1 MKKVIRCLLITTASV
16 IALFFILAIALYIPP
31 IQNYAVRKVTGYVS
45 EKTGMT
51 LRVERVRLAFPLDLA
66 IIGPF
71 AEQKGDT
78 LLDARSIR
86 VDIAMLPLFKQQV
99 NIKGF
104 SVRHCKLDTDGLI
117 SNTQIKGFVGALSIE
132 SRGVDLKNSTV
143 RVNDASLKDSRVNV
157 ILCDTAAQDTTT
169 SKTEWKIAVDNFF
182 VGNSSVNVRMPG
194 DSMRIAAN
202 LGTLSVKNGSFDL
215 AQSSYGIKKLALKN
229 SSVKYDIPY
238 MAYEKGLDP
247 NHLYISDL
255 NASLNDILY
264 RNEAISA
271 NVKSLKLKEKCGLA
285 VDKLTGK
292 LFVNSTRL
300 SLSDFKIATPYS
312 KFEAAASV
320 NWDAL
325 KTNGKGVVILQA
337 KGALSYRDLDTSM
350 PGMLTKEAK
359 GVIPQAPLNITAD
372 IAGEDGT
379 LKIKTVSLQAK
390 NRFSLTASGTVTGIT
405 EPGRKGNLK
414 YSLKIQNTR
423 FLNSLTGES
432 VNIPYGTSAQGNVSF
447 VRDRYSTNSTL
458 RALKGRVNINGSYNT
473 GNESYTAK
481 IKSQQFP
488 LGTILKIDSLHNLT
502 AQFNIKGRGTDVFS
516 KSTTLHAEAE
526 IEKFG
531 ISGYDLSNINLQADL
546 KRGKGDLTF
555 TSENDFLNGEGT
567 ITAQLNKKDVAAT
580 TRLNINKLDMRQF
593 TGKADTLFI
602 ATNISAKVNSNNTMT
617 AYRIIADFNDTK
629 IIAKNNTYPTKDLH
643 LSFGS
648 RKDTLYA
655 ALAAGDLDMFLVADG
670 NIEKVGG
677 QLSKLADCFTQQAEN
692 KAINQNE
699 LRKLLPN
706 TELYINAGTDNPISN
721 MLRYSSGY
729 KFDRLRFRLATD
741 TIKGING
748 SGHLCAFN
756 IGSMLLDTIDIKI
769 FQDTTGM
776 KINGA
781 VHNVSKKN
789 PYIFKAMLNGYI
801 NNDAAGAELIYID
814 KENKEGVNFGVK
826 ASFVD
831 SGVKVHLYPETLVIA
846 YRNFKVNRNNYIT
859 LKKNKNILADLDLLA
874 DDGTG
879 INLHSSVKDS
889 INDITLK
896 ANHINLKELTSTIP
910 YLPAISGFLSSDI
923 HVINKNQEITAAYE
937 VNVKKLG
944 YEDVPIGDLG
954 MDGTYIPFERK
965 GSHGIDAFIT
975 RDGNE
980 IAEING
986 TYFGIEDSLAA
997 KLSLLDFPIEMLNGF
1012 TGEMFGLRGN
1022 LEGELNVSGTSSKPL
1037 LNGTVKLDSVH
1048 VYSDIYGFDF
1058 NAQNDSARIINS
1070 NMQMKDL
1077 RFYSAGKSPLVIN
1090 GGIDFSDFDH
1100 VPINIRVNA
1109 SNFELINSE
1118 QTKKSQVYGKV
1129 FSDINTSI
1137 QGTVD
1142 NLHIRGNLNVLPKT
1156 NVSYVLQD
1164 SPLSV
1169 ENRLNELVSFVDFSD
1184 TISTEESKFEAG
1196 GVDMTLAISISDA
1209 ARLHC
1214 DISSD
1219 KQSYVD
1225 IEGGGELTFRY
1236 TQQGEIILTGR
1247 YTASSGEMKYA
1258 LPVIPLRTFY
1268 LTNGSYIEFT
1278 GNPMNP
1284 TLNIQA
1290 KERIK
1295 ASVTENEVSRSVAF
1309 DAGISITQPLSR
1321 MGLQFT
1327 LEAPEDQTIQNQLA
1341 AMSAE
1346 QRNKLAISMLATGM
1360 YLEESNTSS
1369 GFKANNALNAFL
1381 QSEVQQ
1387 IAGNALRTI
1396 DLSVNVE
1403 DGTNENGET
1412 NTDYSFRFAKRFWGD
1427 RVNVIIG
1434 GRVST
1439 GEDARNN
1446 AASFID
1452 NVSLEY
1458 RLDNSASRYIR
1469 LFYDHNKHDPLEGQ
1483 LTEMGA
1489 GLVLRRKTD
1498 TFGEIF
1504 LWKRNK
1510 NKKDGKRPNSDQ
1522 DTGSN
1527 ASPANIPATNNDS
1540 EKRDNK

>member
-1 MKKVIRCLLITTASV
+1 MKKNKIVLVLGAALMLGGCGNATANISHGSDVIGTIGSTSITDGDIYGSLKSSSGYSY
-16 IALFFILAIALYIPP
+16 ALTMIREQIFAREIEVTDEMRQQAQDEYD
-31 IQNYAVRKVTGYVS
+31 QYAEQY
-45 EKTGMT
+45 EAQDTGMT
-51 LRVERVRLAFPLDLA
+51 AEEYVIYLGYESVDDYINKVYLPNYEQQALNAKYMDDDNANFLEEYEPVKAQ
-66 IIGPF
+66 IIQTSDQDTASQALEALNNGDDF
-71 AEQKGDT
+71 ADVAEEYNDSTTYDGSEQIVTTQSG
-78 LLDARSIR
+78 
-86 VDIAMLPLFKQQV
+86 LPTAV
-99 NIKGF
+99 MT
-104 SVRHCKLDTDGLI
+104 KL
-117 SNTQIKGFVGALSIE
+117 
-132 SRGVDLKNSTV
+132 
-143 RVNDASLKDSRVNV
+143 NDA
-157 ILCDTAAQDTTT
+157 
-169 SKTEWKIAVDNFF
+169 
-182 VGNSSVNVRMPG
+182 
-194 DSMRIAAN
+194 
-202 LGTLSVKNGSFDL
+202 
-215 AQSSYGIKKLALKN
+215 
-229 SSVKYDIPY
+229 
-238 MAYEKGLDP
+238 
-247 NHLYISDL
+247 
-255 NASLNDILY
+255 
-264 RNEAISA
+264 
-271 NVKSLKLKEKCGLA
+271 
-285 VDKLTGK
+285 
-292 LFVNSTRL
+292 
-300 SLSDFKIATPYS
+300 
-312 KFEAAASV
+312 
-320 NWDAL
+320 
-325 KTNGKGVVILQA
+325 
-337 KGALSYRDLDTSM
+337 
-350 PGMLTKEAK
+350 
-359 GVIPQAPLNITAD
+359 
-372 IAGEDGT
+372 EDGT

-390 NRFSLTASGTVTGIT
+390 NRFSLSASGTVTGIT

-531 ISGYDLSNINLQADL
+531 ISGYDLSNVNLQADL

-923 HVINKNQEITAAYE
+923 HVINKSQEITAAYE

-1012 TGEMFGLRGN
+1012 TGEM
-1022 LEGELNVSGTSSKPL
+1022 T
-1037 LNGTVKLDSVH
+1037 
-1048 VYSDIYGFDF
+1048 GF
-1058 NAQNDSARIINS
+1058 
-1070 NMQMKDL
+1070 
-1077 RFYSAGKSPLVIN
+1077 P
-1090 GGIDFSDFDH
+1090 
-1100 VPINIRVNA
+1100 
-1109 SNFELINSE
+1109 
-1118 QTKKSQVYGKV
+1118 
-1129 FSDINTSI
+1129 
-1137 QGTVD
+1137 
-1142 NLHIRGNLNVLPKT
+1142 
-1156 NVSYVLQD
+1156 
-1164 SPLSV
+1164 
-1169 ENRLNELVSFVDFSD
+1169 
-1184 TISTEESKFEAG
+1184 
-1196 GVDMTLAISISDA
+1196 
-1209 ARLHC
+1209 
-1214 DISSD
+1214 
-1219 KQSYVD
+1219 
-1225 IEGGGELTFRY
+1225 
-1236 TQQGEIILTGR
+1236 
-1247 YTASSGEMKYA
+1247 
-1258 LPVIPLRTFY
+1258 
-1268 LTNGSYIEFT
+1268 
-1278 GNPMNP
+1278 
-1284 TLNIQA
+1284 
-1290 KERIK
+1290 
-1295 ASVTENEVSRSVAF
+1295 SRSSRGVNPPAY
-1309 DAGISITQPLSR
+1309 PL
-1321 MGLQFT
+1321 
-1327 LEAPEDQTIQNQLA
+1327 QTC
-1341 AMSAE
+1341 
-1346 QRNKLAISMLATGM
+1346 K
-1360 YLEESNTSS
+1360 
-1369 GFKANNALNAFL
+1369 
-1381 QSEVQQ
+1381 
-1387 IAGNALRTI
+1387 
-1396 DLSVNVE
+1396 
-1403 DGTNENGET
+1403 
-1412 NTDYSFRFAKRFWGD
+1412 
-1427 RVNVIIG
+1427 
-1434 GRVST
+1434 
-1439 GEDARNN
+1439 
-1446 AASFID
+1446 
-1452 NVSLEY
+1452 
-1458 RLDNSASRYIR
+1458 
-1469 LFYDHNKHDPLEGQ
+1469 
-1483 LTEMGA
+1483 
-1489 GLVLRRKTD
+1489 
-1498 TFGEIF
+1498 
-1504 LWKRNK
+1504 
-1510 NKKDGKRPNSDQ
+1510 
-1522 DTGSN
+1522 
-1527 ASPANIPATNNDS
+1527 
-1540 EKRDNK
+1540 

>member
-99 NIKGF
+99 NVKGF

-182 VGNSSVNVRMPG
+182 VGNSSVNVKMPG

-325 KTNGKGVVILQA
+325 KANGKGVVILQA
-337 KGALSYRDLDTSM
+337 EGALSYRDLDTAM

-390 NRFSLTASGTVTGIT
+390 NRFSLKASGTVTDIT
-405 EPGRKGNLK
+405 GPGRKGNLK
-414 YSLKIQNTR
+414 YLLNIQNVS
-423 FLNSLTGES
+423 FLNRMLGGSAT
-432 VNIPYGTSAQGNVSF
+432 IPGGTSARGTVAF
-447 VRDRYSTNSTL
+447 VKDTYSTKSTL
-458 RALKGRVNINGSYNT
+458 TTGKGSVSINGSYDT
-473 GNESYTAK
+473 GKGKYSATLDA
-481 IKSQQFP
+481 QQFP
-488 LGTILKIDSLHNLT
+488 LSKILTGSSMHDLT
-502 AQFNIKGRGTDVFS
+502 AQLDIKGHGFDIFS
-516 KSTTLHAEAE
+516 KSTEMRANAQ
-526 IEKFG
+526 ISKFG
-531 ISGYDLSNINLQADL
+531 ISDYDLSNLNLNATL
-546 KRGKGDLTF
+546 RRGRGNISF
-555 TSENDFLNGEGT
+555 NSGNVFLDGGGE
-567 ITAQLNKKDVAAT
+567 ITAQLGKDGMSAT
-580 TRLNINKLDMRQF
+580 AKTLINRIDMRKF
-593 TGKADTLFI
+593 TGKEDTLFI
-602 ATNISAKVNSNNTMT
+602 ATRISAKAWANSDMT
-617 AYRIIADFNDTK
+617 AYRIGADLDDTK
-629 IIAKNNTYPTKDLH
+629 ITAKNSTYPTKDLH
-643 LSFGS
+643 LNFGS

-655 ALAAGDLDMFLVADG
+655 SLAAGDLDMFLVADG
-670 NIEKVGG
+670 NIDQVSG
-677 QLSKLADCFTQQAEN
+677 QISKLAALFEEQAEN
-692 KAINQNE
+692 KAIDQNE
-699 LRKLLPN
+699 LRRQFPDM
-706 TELYINAGTDNPISN
+706 ELYINAGTDNPISN

-729 KFDRLRFRLATD
+729 KFDKLRFRIACD

-748 SGHLCAFN
+748 KGHIRSFN
-756 IGSMLLDTIDIKI
+756 LGTLQLDTIGLDIH
-769 FQDTTGM
+769 QDTTGI
-776 KINGA
+776 KINGL
-781 VHNVSKKN
+781 VQNDSPKN
-789 PYIFKAMLNGYI
+789 PYIFKALLNGYL
-801 NNDAAGAELIYID
+801 NNDAAGAELSYID
-814 KENKEGVNFGVK
+814 KTGAEGVNLGIK

-831 SGVKVHLYPETLVIA
+831 SGVKVHLYPETLIIA
-846 YRNFKVNRNNYIT
+846 YRNFKVNKDNYVT
-859 LKKNKNILADLDLLA
+859 LEKNKNILADLDLLA

-879 INLHSSVKDS
+879 LKLHSSVKDS

-896 ANHINLKELTSTIP
+896 AININLKELTSTLP

-923 HVINKNQEITAAYE
+923 HVINKSQEITAAYE

-1090 GGIDFSDFDH
+1090 GGIDFSDFDN

-1109 SNFELINSE
+1109 NNFELINSE

-1527 ASPANIPATNNDS
+1527 ASPANIPATYNDS